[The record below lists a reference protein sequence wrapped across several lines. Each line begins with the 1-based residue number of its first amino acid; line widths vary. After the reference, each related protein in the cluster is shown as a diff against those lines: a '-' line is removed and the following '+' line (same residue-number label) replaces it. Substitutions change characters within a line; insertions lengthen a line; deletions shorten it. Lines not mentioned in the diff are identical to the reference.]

1 MLKKKKKE
9 QNVEDLCKT
18 LPVMAVY
25 GDHVT
30 DVVTTW
36 TVAVWKRT
44 VWTFFKNDYYFFL

>member
-1 MLKKKKKE
+1 MYILPVFSHLYVEGKKKE

-30 DVVTTW
+30 DVVTT
-36 TVAVWKRT
+36 
-44 VWTFFKNDYYFFL
+44 